1 MLRRLYSSSPASG
14 PLKLYLFSL
23 VCSTYNFEQQRA
35 SVALC
40 FLLACVIQCPLLF
53 TSCLELIVLSFTR
66 SPVPA
71 PAPTSPVPCAL
82 CLGPCALCIVPHA
95 GAFYHACCACAFAF
109 CLQMMPCVL
118 CRIPCALR
126 RMCRRRRPQPATVA
140 PVPCALCLQLVP
152 K

>member
-71 PAPTSPVPCAL
+71 PAPTAPVPCE
-82 CLGPCALCIVPHA
+82 LCIVPHA
-95 GAFYHACCACAFAF
+95 GAFYHACCARAFAF
-109 CLQMMPCVL
+109 CTYRSGTDSGRQLIMLFSPLVYSSYTSEQPL
-118 CRIPCALR
+118 CLLPCAFWNSNF
-126 RMCRRRRPQPATVA
+126 
-140 PVPCALCLQLVP
+140 CLLS
-152 K
+152 